1 MCYLTTPSV
10 PKALWRQWHIN
21 VGLNVGVWCSYNDS
35 VRPRYSK
42 HNLSHCHFVHVEW
55 PGIELEP
62 PRREALD

>member
-1 MCYLTTPSV
+1 M
-10 PKALWRQWHIN
+10 
-21 VGLNVGVWCSYNDS
+21 NVGVLCSYTDS
-35 VRPRYSK
+35 VRRRYSE